1 MIKTRIK
8 LILIGLY
15 FLIPIIFILIQ
26 SSCNPACEPLL
37 GLQVSPAVGVAG
49 TEVIIKATPLESLI
63 SQDLTISFDNK
74 PAKAK
79 RFHPQLGLIVTV
91 PDGIEGQVDL
101 EVSNPD
107 CHERLAFN
115 AVTQSFFEK
124 NKSFIPPAVP
134 QIFIPISPLPA
145 FPPSLE
151 NAWLSP
157 ANTDYCIW
165 FKFLKDP
172 KGKCTTSL
180 DPTQSFEQST
190 CNGTNTSLLYGKN
203 PIFGVLDKDRLLVHF
218 WIDRSK
224 NTNGNLG
231 IEEFKGY
238 FINVNDTPYK
248 KFESLACGGSQWKE
262 ERNHMIVA
270 TSQTTGRQLLIYQQA
285 FKDPNF
291 LIDCK

>member
-15 FLIPIIFILIQ
+15 FLIPILFILIQ

-115 AVTQSFFEK
+115 AVTQSFF
-124 NKSFIPPAVP
+124 
-134 QIFIPISPLPA
+134 
-145 FPPSLE
+145 
-151 NAWLSP
+151 
-157 ANTDYCIW
+157 
-165 FKFLKDP
+165 
-172 KGKCTTSL
+172 
-180 DPTQSFEQST
+180 
-190 CNGTNTSLLYGKN
+190 
-203 PIFGVLDKDRLLVHF
+203 
-218 WIDRSK
+218 
-224 NTNGNLG
+224 
-231 IEEFKGY
+231 
-238 FINVNDTPYK
+238 
-248 KFESLACGGSQWKE
+248 
-262 ERNHMIVA
+262 
-270 TSQTTGRQLLIYQQA
+270 
-285 FKDPNF
+285 
-291 LIDCK
+291 

>member
-1 MIKTRIK
+1 MRRGTFINSVLLCTL
-8 LILIGLY
+8 LILL
-15 FLIPIIFILIQ
+15 FIQ
-26 SSCNPACEPLL
+26 ESCNPACEPLQ
-37 GLQVSPAVGVAG
+37 GLQVFPKVAVSG
-49 TEVIIKATPLESLI
+49 TEVLIKATPLESLV
-63 SQDLTISFDNK
+63 SQDLTISFNNK
-74 PAKAK
+74 PVKTK
-79 RFHPQLGLIVTV
+79 RFHPQLGLVVTV
-91 PDGIEGQVDL
+91 PEGVEGQVDL
-101 EVSNPD
+101 EIANPD
-107 CHERLAFN
+107 CYEILPFN
-115 AVTQSFFEK
+115 AVSSSFFEK

-134 QIFIPISPLPA
+134 QIFIPINAVPS

-157 ANTDYCIW
+157 ANLDYCIW

-172 KGKCTTSL
+172 TGKCTTSI

-190 CNGTNTSLLYGKN
+190 CNGSNNALLYNKN
-203 PIFGVLDKDRLLVHF
+203 PIFGVIDKEKQLVHF

-224 NTNGNLG
+224 NANGNLG
-231 IEEFKGY
+231 VEEFIGS

-248 KFESLACGGSQWKE
+248 KFESLACGGTQWKE

-291 LIDCK
+291 KIDCK